1 MSQDNYA
8 GYVDPSDFY
17 SENYGYADPG
27 YIDPADFYVSDSSA
41 SDEFDWSQMGGTQP
55 GGMSDAEVEA
65 YLNSIPGGHGEYD
78 DAENAAM
85 SERTMREIIESSGG
99 SGDWKG
105 VLKNLLEK
113 GGPALI
119 GANAISQA
127 IRNKPGSFERATGAS
142 SFKGGE
148 NIQAAIPASTRRAA
162 AGGLMSFA
170 TGGSTFDPNAYLA
183 INSDVAAAAASSG
196 MTPEEFAQYH
206 YNTWGSAEGRNTGAD
221 LASSYGA
228 LSGGTQDD
236 LNRFLASTVYSPEQL
251 AAYTGHSTSG
261 FQAAIDAAR
270 QTSSPASF
278 EQQQQNLA
286 AAATGQTELAKKLW
300 DQYGQDP
307 SALRQAAANAGVTG
321 GDMAAATGYDPKV
334 MTNYMQQWLNP
345 AITRYSS
352 IDDMAA
358 GALAARN
365 DTSGFVVGPM
375 NAPTMKDYYDQNP
388 QYSPITEGG
397 IFEKLPLR
405 VSPTAGGNVYGTMP
419 GQPYPFQ
426 PGDIYNRSPAY
437 ANINDPGVSPI
448 ARSESPMPM
457 GGNAFTKPYEA
468 IRYSSRLLQEGT
480 RPGAAWNRGGGQVEY
495 VQKAAGGLMGLQEQT
510 NLGRYAGGGLGRLV
524 QGPGDG
530 VSDSVPAMIGGQQP
544 ALIAQGEYVLPARV
558 VSELGN
564 GSTEAGAQRIDQMV
578 AKIEQMG
585 KSAGRGKDS
594 GAHQLLG

>member
-8 GYVDPSDFY
+8 GNDPYAPYEDSSGYVDLGQS
-17 SENYGYADPG
+17 YADQDFMGPPTWEDLAFEEDWDRAQTMG
-27 YIDPADFYVSDSSA
+27 RTSDDQWRELDQISADVPAMI
-41 SDEFDWSQMGGTQP
+41 EE
-55 GGMSDAEVEA
+55 GM
-65 YLNSIPGGHGEYD
+65 Y
-78 DAENAAM
+78 
-85 SERTMREIIESSGG
+85 RSGG
-99 SGDWKG
+99 QSPNVSALINAYNRLKASGASKG
-105 VLKNLLEK
+105 VLQSVGE
-113 GGPALI
+113 ALI

-127 IRNKPGSFERATGAS
+127 IRNKPGGFENARGAATY
-142 SFKGGE
+142 
-148 NIQAAIPASTRRAA
+148 QADLPQGMIPASTRRAA

-170 TGGSTFDPNAYLA
+170 TGGSTFDPAAYLA
-183 INSDVAAAAASSG
+183 VNTDVAAEAAKSG

>member
-1 MSQDNYA
+1 MSFRNEDEVAAEDWKNAISSGDTSNYSWLFEN
-8 GYVDPSDFY
+8 VNPSDAFWA
-17 SENYGYADPG
+17 ND
-27 YIDPADFYVSDSSA
+27 
-41 SDEFDWSQMGGTQP
+41 DEFRFEQDWHLGQQGGLTTADQDRQIDQIIADYQAMEDA
-55 GGMSDAEVEA
+55 GMTSGSNWSKV
-65 YLNSIPGGHGEYD
+65 LNSLLK
-78 DAENAAM
+78 A
-85 SERTMREIIESSGG
+85 
-99 SGDWKG
+99 G
-105 VLKNLLEK
+105 V
-113 GGPALI
+113 
-119 GANAISQA
+119 GANAIRDA
-127 IRNKPGSFERATGAS
+127 IRNKPGSFERATGAATY
-142 SFKGGE
+142 KADELPQG
-148 NIQAAIPASTRRAA
+148 AIRRAA

-170 TGGSTFDPNAYLA
+170 TGGSTFDPAAYLA
-183 INSDVAAAAASSG
+183 VNTDVAAEAAKSG

-448 ARSESPMPM
+448 ARSESPMPL
-457 GGNAFTKPYEA
+457 GAKPYTTPYEA
-468 IRYSSRLLQEGT
+468 IRHSSRLLQEGT